1 MIIRDVMAGFEF
13 YRPITRP
20 EAIALCHRFGADG
33 WKLAGGNDSLNW
45 FKDRIKKPTA
55 LIDLSRIAD
64 LTGIRESDAGFEIGA
79 MTTLRTIAEDTV
91 IRGGY
96 RLLSDAAAKVASP
109 QIRASATIGGN
120 LCQHA
125 RCWYYR
131 AGQPCYRAGGHH
143 CFARADESVNRE
155 HALFDAS
162 LCMAVT
168 PSDIAPALVALDATL
183 AIDGPAGPRTVDAA
197 SFFVG
202 PDVDVTNL
210 TSLHPDEILVAI
222 RLPRSWKSAFFYFEK
237 VADRQVW
244 DFPLV
249 NVAVSL
255 AMTGDVISDARI
267 VCGGIGARPK
277 RFPDVESMIKGK
289 GRDMAAAAGQLATT
303 GAKPLSGNGYKVPLL
318 AGLVTRAL
326 REAWA

>member
-13 YRPITRP
+13 YRPVSRP

-45 FKDRIKKPTA
+45 FKDRIKRPTA
-55 LIDLSRIAD
+55 VIDLSRIAD
-64 LTGIRESDAGFEIGA
+64 LAGLRERQEGLEIGA
-79 MTTLRTIAEDTV
+79 MTTLRTIVEAPE

-96 RLLSDAAAKVASP
+96 RLLADAAAKVASP
-109 QIRASATIGGN
+109 QIRANATIGGN
-120 LCQHA
+120 IAQHA

-155 HALFDAS
+155 HALFEAS

-183 AIDGPAGPRTVDAA
+183 NIDGPAGPRTVDAA

-202 PDVDVTNL
+202 PDVDVTSL
-210 TSLHPDEILVAI
+210 TCLRPDEILVSI
-222 RLPRSWKSAFFYFEK
+222 LLPNHWKSKSFYFEK

-244 DFPLV
+244 DFALV
-249 NVAVSL
+249 NVAVAL
-255 AMTGDVISDARI
+255 ALTGDVIGDARI
-267 VCGGIGARPK
+267 VCGGVGARPK
-277 RFPDVESMIKGK
+277 RFPEVEAMVTGK
-289 GRDMAAAAGQLATT
+289 GRDMAAAAGQLATA

-318 AGLVTRAL
+318 AGLVTKAL
-326 REAWA
+326 RGAWA